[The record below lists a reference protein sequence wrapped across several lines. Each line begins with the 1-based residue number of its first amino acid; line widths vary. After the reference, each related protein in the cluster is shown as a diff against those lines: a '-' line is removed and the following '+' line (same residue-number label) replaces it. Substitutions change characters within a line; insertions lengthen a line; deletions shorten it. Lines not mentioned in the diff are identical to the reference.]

1 MVKIHQV
8 LQNFKY
14 IILEDIY
21 VLKIA
26 KIFLCL
32 SYIFIYFYTNIL
44 FLKKKFIKIKK
55 CSSLSDASI
64 FLPVQSNSFKIS
76 L

>member
-1 MVKIHQV
+1 MVKIHQI

-14 IILEDIY
+14 IILENIH

-32 SYIFIYFYTNIL
+32 GYIFIYFYT
-44 FLKKKFIKIKK
+44 
-55 CSSLSDASI
+55 
-64 FLPVQSNSFKIS
+64 
-76 L
+76 